1 MPIDAAEPAA
11 TRLADYAPPPFL
23 VDEVDLDFE
32 LGEERTLVRARL
44 KVRRNPAAVAAAS
57 TPTAAPGSTTAPEA
71 AATSASAPVPAP
83 AAAAAA
89 TSASSAAP
97 ASAATSAS
105 TTPPPAD
112 LVLDGRGLDTRAVR
126 IDGEAVS
133 GNRIEIAAE
142 TLTIRDAPDAF
153 VLETE
158 VAVRPG
164 ENKSLEG
171 LYTSSGNLC
180 TQCEAEGFRKITWFP
195 DRPDVMARY
204 RTRIAGDPGRFPVML
219 SNGNAVERGALDD
232 GRRYVVWEDPFP
244 KPSYLFA
251 LVAGRLECV
260 EDTFTTRSGREVALR
275 IHVEPHNLDK
285 CAHAMRSLKRA
296 MRWDEDVYGL
306 EYDLDTF
313 MIVAVD
319 DFNMGAM
326 ENKGLNVFNSKYV
339 LARPDTATDAD
350 FAAIEAVIAHEYFHN
365 WTGNRVTCRDW
376 FQLSLKEGLTVF
388 RDQEFSADTGSRA
401 VKRIRDARMLRSHQF
416 PEDAGPMAHPV
427 RPDSYIEISN
437 FYTLT
442 IYVKGAEVIR
452 MMHTLLGDAG
462 FKAGMK
468 LYFERHDGE
477 AVTTDDFVAA
487 MEAASGV
494 DLGQFRRWYVQAG
507 TPVLAARG
515 AYDAARSEY
524 VLDIGQRT
532 PPTPG
537 QPEKLPLHI
546 PVRLALLGGD
556 GRDLPLHCAE
566 AGLAGEREAV
576 IDVREPQ
583 HVFRFSNVPACP
595 VPSLVRGF
603 SAPVKVEIERGDDE
617 LVWNNTASRP
627 PMTLAEASAIPHSGI
642 AKRPRQRSPLAG
654 VEALTDAPA
663 IPPQRSP
670 LAEVEA
676 LTDAPAI
683 PPQRSPLTGVEAL
696 TDAPAIPPPRSPL
709 AEVEALTDA
718 PAIPPQRSPLAF
730 LIAHETDP
738 FNRWDAV
745 QEYSTKLMLGMIED
759 RLAGAKAD
767 VGENQLTGAGAGA
780 SEERYTGTATDAGK
794 DRGAGMDTGT
804 GKDRGACTDA
814 GAGAGEGRLAGADE
828 GRHTD
833 PGIGDGMNRF
843 AGADPGDGPDAGVDL
858 PDEFVLALRA
868 LLLDE
873 ALDPAFI
880 AEALTL
886 PSESNLADR
895 MEIIAVEA
903 IHEVREA
910 VKATLAL
917 RLADAFASV
926 RESNRSRGPY
936 RFEAGEAGRRAL
948 KNLCLG
954 YLMELDDPAVWTD
967 CCRQLETA
975 DNMTDALAALACF
988 ANSARGWERD
998 KWLDW
1003 FHERWKDDPL
1013 VLDKWFS
1020 LQATSRQPGA
1030 INRVRTLIRHRAFDI
1045 ENPNRVRALIGAFCH
1060 ANQRRFHDAS
1070 GEGYRFLSSYVLA
1083 IDAFNPQTAARL
1095 LGAASHW
1102 RRLDPDRRALLRA
1115 ELERIRAVP
1124 GLSKDC
1130 YEVVSKFLA

>member
-1 MPIDAAEPAA
+1 M
-11 TRLADYAPPPFL
+11 
-23 VDEVDLDFE
+23 
-32 LGEERTLVRARL
+32 
-44 KVRRNPAAVAAAS
+44 
-57 TPTAAPGSTTAPEA
+57 
-71 AATSASAPVPAP
+71 
-83 AAAAAA
+83 
-89 TSASSAAP
+89 
-97 ASAATSAS
+97 
-105 TTPPPAD
+105 
-112 LVLDGRGLDTRAVR
+112 R

-133 GNRIEIAAE
+133 GNRIETAAE

-153 VLETE
+153 VLDTE
-158 VAVRPG
+158 VIVRPG

-171 LYTSSGNLC
+171 LYASSGNLC

-204 RTRIAGDPGRFPVML
+204 RTRIVADPRRFPVML
-219 SNGNAVERGALDD
+219 SNGNDVERGTLGD

-275 IHVEPHNLDK
+275 IHVQPHNLDK

-468 LYFERHDGE
+468 LYFERHDGQ

-487 MEAASGV
+487 MEDASGA

-524 VLDIGQRT
+524 VLDVEQRT

-546 PVRLALLGGD
+546 PVRLALLGED
-556 GRDLPLHCAE
+556 GGDLPLHCAE

-576 IDVREPQ
+576 LDVREPRQ
-583 HVFRFSNVPACP
+583 TFRFSNVPACP
-595 VPSLVRGF
+595 VPSLARGF

-617 LVWNNTASRP
+617 PV
-627 PMTLAEASAIPHSGI
+627 
-642 AKRPRQRSPLAG
+642 
-654 VEALTDAPA
+654 
-663 IPPQRSP
+663 
-670 LAEVEA
+670 
-676 LTDAPAI
+676 
-683 PPQRSPLTGVEAL
+683 
-696 TDAPAIPPPRSPL
+696 
-709 AEVEALTDA
+709 
-718 PAIPPQRSPLAF
+718 F
-730 LIAHETDP
+730 LIANETDP

-745 QEYSTKLMLGMIED
+745 QEYSTKLMLGMIE
-759 RLAGAKAD
+759 
-767 VGENQLTGAGAGA
+767 E
-780 SEERYTGTATDAGK
+780 
-794 DRGAGMDTGT
+794 
-804 GKDRGACTDA
+804 
-814 GAGAGEGRLAGADE
+814 RLAGAD
-828 GRHTD
+828 
-833 PGIGDGMNRF
+833 
-843 AGADPGDGPDAGVDL
+843 AGTGPDL
-858 PDEFVLALRA
+858 PDEFVSAIRA

-910 VKATLAL
+910 VKATLAR

-926 RESNRSRGPY
+926 REANRLQGPY
-936 RFEAGEAGRRAL
+936 RFEAKDTGRRAL
-948 KNLCLG
+948 RNLCLG

-988 ANSARGWERD
+988 ANSPHGWKRD

-1003 FHERWKDDPL
+1003 FEERWKDDPL

-1020 LQATSRQPGA
+1020 LQATSRQPGT
-1030 INRVRTLIRHRAFDI
+1030 IDRIRRLVRHRAFDI

-1060 ANQRRFHDAS
+1060 GNQRRFHDAS
-1070 GEGYRFLSSYVLA
+1070 GEGYIFLSSYVLA

-1102 RRLDPDRRALLRA
+1102 RRLDPSRRALLRA
-1115 ELERIRAVP
+1115 ELEHVRAVP
-1124 GLSKDC
+1124 KLSKDC

>member
-1 MPIDAAEPAA
+1 MPTDAAEPAA
-11 TRLADYAPPPFL
+11 TRLADHAPPPFL

-32 LGEERTLVRARL
+32 LGEERTLVRAKL
-44 KVRRNPAAVAAAS
+44 KMRRNPV
-57 TPTAAPGSTTAPEA
+57 
-71 AATSASAPVPAP
+71 
-83 AAAAAA
+83 AAAAAD
-89 TSASSAAP
+89 P
-97 ASAATSAS
+97 
-105 TTPPPAD
+105 
-112 LVLDGRGLDTRAVR
+112 VLDGRQLDTRSVR

-133 GNRIEIAAE
+133 GNRIEIADE

-158 VAVRPG
+158 VAIRPG

-171 LYTSSGNLC
+171 LYASSGNLC
-180 TQCEAEGFRKITWFP
+180 TQCEAEGFRKIAWFP

-204 RTRIAGDPGRFPVML
+204 RTRIVADPRRFPVML
-219 SNGNAVERGALDD
+219 SNGNDVERGVLDD

-275 IHVEPHNLDK
+275 IHVQAHNLDK

-468 LYFERHDGE
+468 LYFERHDGQ

-487 MEAASGV
+487 MEDASGV
-494 DLGQFRRWYVQAG
+494 DLRQFRRWYVQAG
-507 TPVLAARG
+507 TPVLTARG
-515 AYDAARSEY
+515 VYDAARSEY
-524 VLDIGQRT
+524 VLDVEQRT

-537 QPEKLPLHI
+537 QPEKLPLHV

-556 GRDLPLHCAE
+556 GRNLPLHCAE

-576 IDVREPQ
+576 LDVREPR

-595 VPSLVRGF
+595 VPSLARGF
-603 SAPVKVEIERGDDE
+603 SAPVKVEVERGDDE
-617 LVWNNTASRP
+617 LV
-627 PMTLAEASAIPHSGI
+627 
-642 AKRPRQRSPLAG
+642 
-654 VEALTDAPA
+654 
-663 IPPQRSP
+663 
-670 LAEVEA
+670 
-676 LTDAPAI
+676 
-683 PPQRSPLTGVEAL
+683 
-696 TDAPAIPPPRSPL
+696 
-709 AEVEALTDA
+709 
-718 PAIPPQRSPLAF
+718 F
-730 LIAHETDP
+730 LIANETDP

-745 QEYSTKLMLGMIED
+745 QEYSTKLMLGMIEE
-759 RLAGAKAD
+759 RLAGAKAGTGAGD
-767 VGENQLTGAGAGA
+767 HRLAGPGAGAGEERRTDTGIGVGRNPSANADAGVGAEEGRLVGGDAGAGQDRLAGTGAGAGA
-780 SEERYTGTATDAGK
+780 
-794 DRGAGMDTGT
+794 
-804 GKDRGACTDA
+804 
-814 GAGAGEGRLAGADE
+814 
-828 GRHTD
+828 
-833 PGIGDGMNRF
+833 
-843 AGADPGDGPDAGVDL
+843 DL
-858 PDEFVLALRA
+858 PDEFVSAVRA

-895 MEIIAVEA
+895 METIAVEA

-910 VKATLAL
+910 VKATLAR

-926 RESNRSRGPY
+926 REAHRSSAPY
-936 RFEAGEAGRRAL
+936 RFEAEDAGRRAL
-948 KNLCLG
+948 GNLCLG

-967 CCRQLETA
+967 CGRQLESA

-988 ANSARGWERD
+988 ANSPHGWKRD
-998 KWLDW
+998 RWLDW
-1003 FHERWKDDPL
+1003 FEERWKDDPL

-1020 LQATSRQPGA
+1020 LQATSRQPSA
-1030 INRVRTLIRHRAFDI
+1030 IHSVRTLVRHRAFDI

-1060 ANQRRFHDAS
+1060 GNQHRFHDAS
-1070 GEGYRFLSSYVLA
+1070 GEGYILLSSYVLA

-1115 ELERIRAVP
+1115 ELEHVRAAP

>member
-1 MPIDAAEPAA
+1 MPPNAAEPAT

-32 LGEERTLVRARL
+32 LGEERTLVRAKL
-44 KVRRNPAAVAAAS
+44 KVRRNPTVASAPAATPASADSAAS
-57 TPTAAPGSTTAPEA
+57 VPAPTSVPAPAPATPTS
-71 AATSASAPVPAP
+71 AATSASAPP
-83 AAAAAA
+83 
-89 TSASSAAP
+89 P
-97 ASAATSAS
+97 ASAAAS
-105 TTPPPAD
+105 PAD

-133 GNRIEIAAE
+133 GNRIEIATE

-171 LYTSSGNLC
+171 LYASAGNLC

-219 SNGNAVERGALDD
+219 SNGNEVERGALGD

-260 EDTFTTRSGREVALR
+260 ADTFTTRSGREVALR

-296 MRWDEDVYGL
+296 MGWDEEVYGL

-401 VKRIRDARMLRSHQF
+401 VKRIRDARLLRSHQF

-427 RPDSYIEISN
+427 RPDSYIEIGN
-437 FYTLT
+437 FYTVT

-452 MMHTLLGDAG
+452 MMHTLLGDEG
-462 FKAGMK
+462 FMAGMR

-477 AVTTDDFVAA
+477 AVTTGDFVAA

-507 TPVLAARG
+507 TPVLSARG

-524 VLDIGQRT
+524 VLDVEQRT

-537 QPEKLPLHI
+537 QPEKRPLHV
-546 PVRLALLGGD
+546 PVRLALLGED
-556 GRDLPLHCAE
+556 GGNLPLHCPE

-576 IDVREPQ
+576 LDVREPR
-583 HVFRFSNVPACP
+583 HVLRFSNVPACP
-595 VPSLVRGF
+595 VPSLARGF
-603 SAPVKVEIERGDDE
+603 SAPVKVEIERGDGE
-617 LVWNNTASRP
+617 
-627 PMTLAEASAIPHSGI
+627 
-642 AKRPRQRSPLAG
+642 
-654 VEALTDAPA
+654 
-663 IPPQRSP
+663 
-670 LAEVEA
+670 
-676 LTDAPAI
+676 
-683 PPQRSPLTGVEAL
+683 
-696 TDAPAIPPPRSPL
+696 
-709 AEVEALTDA
+709 
-718 PAIPPQRSPLAF
+718 LAF
-730 LIAHETDP
+730 LIANETDP

-745 QEYSTKLMLGMIED
+745 QEYSTKLMLRMIEERVADAKAGADAGGD
-759 RLAGAKAD
+759 RLAG
-767 VGENQLTGAGAGA
+767 TGAGDAGK
-780 SEERYTGTATDAGK
+780 EPRPGTDAGT
-794 DRGAGMDTGT
+794 GA
-804 GKDRGACTDA
+804 
-814 GAGAGEGRLAGADE
+814 
-828 GRHTD
+828 
-833 PGIGDGMNRF
+833 
-843 AGADPGDGPDAGVDL
+843 DL

-873 ALDPAFI
+873 SLDPAFI
-880 AEALTL
+880 AEALAL

-895 MEIIAVEA
+895 MEVIAVEA
-903 IHEVREA
+903 IHEVRES

-917 RLADAFASV
+917 RLGDAFASV
-926 RESNRSRGPY
+926 REANRSRGPY
-936 RFEAGEAGRRAL
+936 RFEAEDAGRRAL

-954 YLMELDDPAVWTD
+954 YLMELDDPAVRTD
-967 CCRQLETA
+967 CRRQLESA

-988 ANSARGWERD
+988 ANSRRPERD
-998 KWLDW
+998 DRLDW
-1003 FHERWKDDPL
+1003 FQERWKDDPL
-1013 VLDKWFS
+1013 VLDKWFT
-1020 LQATSRQPGA
+1020 LQATSRLSGA
-1030 INRVRTLIRHRAFDI
+1030 IHRVRTLIRHRAFDI

-1070 GEGYRFLSSYVLA
+1070 GEGYIFLSSYVLA

-1102 RRLDPDRRALLRA
+1102 RRLDPARRALLRA
-1115 ELERIRAVP
+1115 ELEHVRAAP
-1124 GLSKDC
+1124 KLSKDC

>member
-1 MPIDAAEPAA
+1 MPTDAAEPAA
-11 TRLADYAPPPFL
+11 TRLADHAPPPFL

-32 LGEERTLVRARL
+32 LGEERTLVRAKL
-44 KVRRNPAAVAAAS
+44 KMQRNPAAVAAAS
-57 TPTAAPGSTTAPEA
+57 
-71 AATSASAPVPAP
+71 AP
-83 AAAAAA
+83 AAAPESA
-89 TSASSAAP
+89 TTP
-97 ASAATSAS
+97 ASTA
-105 TTPPPAD
+105 PPPAD
-112 LVLDGRGLDTRAVR
+112 PVLDGRGLDTRSVR

-158 VAVRPG
+158 VAIRPG

-171 LYTSSGNLC
+171 LYASSGNLC

-204 RTRIAGDPGRFPVML
+204 RTRIVADPRRFPVML
-219 SNGNAVERGALDD
+219 SNGNDVERGALDD

-275 IHVEPHNLDK
+275 IHVQAHNLDK

-468 LYFERHDGE
+468 LYFERHDGQ

-487 MEAASGV
+487 MEDASGV
-494 DLGQFRRWYVQAG
+494 DLRQFRRWYVQAG
-507 TPVLAARG
+507 TPVLTARG
-515 AYDAARSEY
+515 VHDAARSEY
-524 VLDIGQRT
+524 VLDVEQRT

-537 QPEKLPLHI
+537 QPEKLPLHV

-556 GRDLPLHCAE
+556 GGNLPLHCAE
-566 AGLAGEREAV
+566 ADLADEREAV
-576 IDVREPQ
+576 LDVREPRQ
-583 HVFRFSNVPACP
+583 VFRFSNVPACP
-595 VPSLVRGF
+595 VPSLARGF
-603 SAPVKVEIERGDDE
+603 SAPVKVEVERGGDE
-617 LVWNNTASRP
+617 LV
-627 PMTLAEASAIPHSGI
+627 
-642 AKRPRQRSPLAG
+642 
-654 VEALTDAPA
+654 
-663 IPPQRSP
+663 
-670 LAEVEA
+670 
-676 LTDAPAI
+676 
-683 PPQRSPLTGVEAL
+683 
-696 TDAPAIPPPRSPL
+696 
-709 AEVEALTDA
+709 
-718 PAIPPQRSPLAF
+718 F
-730 LIAHETDP
+730 LIANETDP

-745 QEYSTKLMLGMIED
+745 QEYSTKLMLGMIEE
-759 RLAGAKAD
+759 RLAGAKA
-767 VGENQLTGAGAGA
+767 GAGAGGHRLA
-780 SEERYTGTATDAGK
+780 DPGAGAGEERRTDAGI
-794 DRGAGMDTGT
+794 GAGGNP
-804 GKDRGACTDA
+804 GANADA
-814 GAGAGEGRLAGADE
+814 GAGAGEGRGTGPGAGAGEGRLVGADAGAGQDRLAGT
-828 GRHTD
+828 G
-833 PGIGDGMNRF
+833 
-843 AGADPGDGPDAGVDL
+843 AGAGADL
-858 PDEFVLALRA
+858 PDEFVSAIRA

-873 ALDPAFI
+873 ALDPAFV

-895 MEIIAVEA
+895 METIAVEA

-910 VKATLAL
+910 VKATLAR
-917 RLADAFASV
+917 RLSDAFASV
-926 RESNRSRGPY
+926 REVNRLQGPY
-936 RFEAGEAGRRAL
+936 RFEAEDAGRRAL
-948 KNLCLG
+948 GNLCLG

-967 CCRQLETA
+967 CCRQLESA

-988 ANSARGWERD
+988 ANSPHGWKRD
-998 KWLDW
+998 RWLDW
-1003 FHERWKDDPL
+1003 FEERWKDDPL

-1020 LQATSRQPGA
+1020 LQATSRQPSA
-1030 INRVRTLIRHRAFDI
+1030 IHSVRTLVRHRAFDI

-1060 ANQRRFHDAS
+1060 GNQRRFHDAS
-1070 GEGYRFLSSYVLA
+1070 GEGYILLSSYVLA

-1115 ELERIRAVP
+1115 ELEHVRAAP
-1124 GLSKDC
+1124 KLSKDC

>member
-32 LGEERTLVRARL
+32 LGEERTLVRAKL
-44 KVRRNPAAVAAAS
+44 KVRRNPAATV
-57 TPTAAPGSTTAPEA
+57 
-71 AATSASAPVPAP
+71 V
-83 AAAAAA
+83 AA

-97 ASAATSAS
+97 ASATTSAS
-105 TTPPPAD
+105 TTPPSAD

-126 IDGEAVS
+126 IDGEPVS

-171 LYTSSGNLC
+171 LYASSGNLC

-524 VLDIGQRT
+524 VLDVEQRT

-556 GRDLPLHCAE
+556 GRNLPLHCAE
-566 AGLAGEREAV
+566 AGLGGEREAV
-576 IDVREPQ
+576 LDVREPR

-617 LVWNNTASRP
+617 MIWNNTASRP
-627 PMTLAEASAIPHSGI
+627 PTTLVEAPAIPHGGI
-642 AKRPRQRSPLAG
+642 AKRPHQRSPLAG

-683 PPQRSPLTGVEAL
+683 PPR
-696 TDAPAIPPPRSPL
+696 
-709 AEVEALTDA
+709 
-718 PAIPPQRSPLAF
+718 RSPLAF

-794 DRGAGMDTGT
+794 DRGA
-804 GKDRGACTDA
+804 CTDA
-814 GAGAGEGRLAGADE
+814 GAGAGEGRLAGGGE
-828 GRHTD
+828 GRRTD
-833 PGIGDGMNRF
+833 PGIGAGMNRL

-926 RESNRSRGPY
+926 REANRSRGPY

-954 YLMELDDPAVWTD
+954 YLMELGDPAVWTD

-1083 IDAFNPQTAARL
+1083 IDGFNPQTAARL

-1102 RRLDPDRRALLRA
+1102 RRLDPGRRAQLRA
-1115 ELERIRAVP
+1115 ELEHIRAVP

>member
-32 LGEERTLVRARL
+32 LGEERTLVRAKL

-57 TPTAAPGSTTAPEA
+57 APTAVPESATTPEA
-71 AATSASAPVPAP
+71 AATPASVPAPAAASSAAPASTAIPESAATSASAPVPAP
-83 AAAAAA
+83 AAAATA
-89 TSASSAAP
+89 TSASGTPPAP
-97 ASAATSAS
+97 AATSAATSAS
-105 TTPPPAD
+105 TALPPAD

-171 LYTSSGNLC
+171 LYASSGNLC

-219 SNGNAVERGALDD
+219 SNGNAVERGVLDD

-251 LVAGRLECV
+251 LVAGCLECV

-462 FKAGMK
+462 FKAGMR
-468 LYFERHDGE
+468 LYFERHDGQ

-494 DLGQFRRWYVQAG
+494 DLGQFRRWYTQAG

-524 VLDIGQRT
+524 VLDVGQRT

-546 PVRLALLGGD
+546 PVRLALLGGN
-556 GRDLPLHCAE
+556 GRNLPLHCTE
-566 AGLAGEREAV
+566 AGLAGERAAV
-576 IDVREPQ
+576 LDVREPR

-617 LVWNNTASRP
+617 LIWNGAVSRP
-627 PMTLAEASAIPHSGI
+627 PTTLAEASAIPHGGI
-642 AKRPRQRSPLAG
+642 AKHPRQRSPLAG
-654 VEALTDAPA
+654 
-663 IPPQRSP
+663 
-670 LAEVEA
+670 
-676 LTDAPAI
+676 
-683 PPQRSPLTGVEAL
+683 
-696 TDAPAIPPPRSPL
+696 
-709 AEVEALTDA
+709 VEALTDA

-804 GKDRGACTDA
+804 GKSRTACTDA
-814 GAGAGEGRLAGADE
+814 GAGAGEGRL
-828 GRHTD
+828 
-833 PGIGDGMNRF
+833 

-858 PDEFVLALRA
+858 PDEFVLALRT

-873 ALDPAFI
+873 TLDPAFI

-926 RESNRSRGPY
+926 REANRSRGPY
-936 RFEAGEAGRRAL
+936 RFDAGEAGRRAL

-975 DNMTDALAALACF
+975 DNMTDALAALTCF

>member
-1 MPIDAAEPAA
+1 MPPNAAEPAA

-32 LGEERTLVRARL
+32 LGEERTLVRAKL
-44 KVRRNPAAVAAAS
+44 KVRRNPAVASAFAATPASADSAAS
-57 TPTAAPGSTTAPEA
+57 TPSPASVPSP
-71 AATSASAPVPAP
+71 ASAPAPAP
-83 AAAAAA
+83 A
-89 TSASSAAP
+89 TP
-97 ASAATSAS
+97 TSAATSAS
-105 TTPPPAD
+105 VPASAPGSAATSPAD
-112 LVLDGRGLDTRAVR
+112 LVLDGRGLDTRSVR

-171 LYTSSGNLC
+171 LYASAGNLC

-204 RTRIAGDPGRFPVML
+204 RTRITGDPGRFPVML
-219 SNGNAVERGALDD
+219 SNGNEVERGVLGD

-251 LVAGRLECV
+251 LVAGRLECIA
-260 EDTFTTRSGREVALR
+260 DTFTTRSGREVALR

-296 MRWDEDVYGL
+296 MGWDEEVYGL

-401 VKRIRDARMLRSHQF
+401 VKRIRDARLLRTHQF

-427 RPDSYIEISN
+427 RPDSYIEIGN
-437 FYTLT
+437 FYTVT

-452 MMHTLLGDAG
+452 MMHTLLGHEG
-462 FKAGMK
+462 FMAGMR

-477 AVTTDDFVAA
+477 AVTTGDFVAA

-507 TPVLAARG
+507 TPVLSARG
-515 AYDAARSEY
+515 ACDAARSEY
-524 VLDIGQRT
+524 VLDVEQRT

-537 QPEKLPLHI
+537 QPEKRPLHV
-546 PVRLALLGGD
+546 PVRMALLGGD
-556 GRDLPLHCAE
+556 GGNLPLHCPE

-576 IDVREPQ
+576 LDVREPR
-583 HVFRFSNVPACP
+583 HVFRFSNVPARP
-595 VPSLVRGF
+595 VPSLARGF
-603 SAPVKVEIERGDDE
+603 SAPVKVEIERGDGE
-617 LVWNNTASRP
+617 
-627 PMTLAEASAIPHSGI
+627 
-642 AKRPRQRSPLAG
+642 
-654 VEALTDAPA
+654 
-663 IPPQRSP
+663 
-670 LAEVEA
+670 
-676 LTDAPAI
+676 
-683 PPQRSPLTGVEAL
+683 
-696 TDAPAIPPPRSPL
+696 
-709 AEVEALTDA
+709 
-718 PAIPPQRSPLAF
+718 LAF
-730 LIAHETDP
+730 LIANETDP

-745 QEYSTKLMLGMIED
+745 QEYSTKLMLRMIEE
-759 RLAGAKAD
+759 RVANAD
-767 VGENQLTGAGAGA
+767 P
-780 SEERYTGTATDAGK
+780 
-794 DRGAGMDTGT
+794 
-804 GKDRGACTDA
+804 
-814 GAGAGEGRLAGADE
+814 GAGAGEGRLAGAGE
-828 GRHTD
+828 GRRSD
-833 PGIGDGMNRF
+833 PGIGAGRDRIADADAGTGNHRGRPGGEEQSSGGSTGVD
-843 AGADPGDGPDAGVDL
+843 AGAGKDRAASTGRGGDAGEGRLAGAGL

-873 ALDPAFI
+873 SLDPAFI
-880 AEALTL
+880 AEALAL

-895 MEIIAVEA
+895 MEVIAVEA
-903 IHEVREA
+903 IHEVRES

-926 RESNRSRGPY
+926 REANRSRGPY
-936 RFEAGEAGRRAL
+936 RFEAEDAGRRAL

-954 YLMELDDPAVWTD
+954 YLMELDDPAVRAD
-967 CCRQLETA
+967 CRRQLESA

-988 ANSARGWERD
+988 ANSRRPERD
-998 KWLDW
+998 ERLDW
-1003 FHERWKDDPL
+1003 FQERWKDDPL
-1013 VLDKWFS
+1013 VLDKWFT
-1020 LQATSRQPGA
+1020 LQATSRLSGA
-1030 INRVRTLIRHRAFDI
+1030 IHRVRTLVRHRAFDV

-1070 GEGYRFLSSYVLA
+1070 GEGYVFLSSYVLA

-1102 RRLDPDRRALLRA
+1102 RRLDPARRALLRA
-1115 ELERIRAVP
+1115 ELEHVRAAP
-1124 GLSKDC
+1124 KLSKDC
-1130 YEVVSKFLA
+1130 YEVVAKFLA

>member
-11 TRLADYAPPPFL
+11 TRLSDYAPPPFL

-32 LGEERTLVRARL
+32 LGEEHTLVRAKL
-44 KVRRNPAAVAAAS
+44 KVRRNPAVVAAAS
-57 TPTAAPGSTTAPEA
+57 APTAAPGSATTPASVAPPGSVATPAPA
-71 AATSASAPVPAP
+71 AIPASAPVPAP
-83 AAAAAA
+83 AAAVAAA

-105 TTPPPAD
+105 TAPPPAD

-171 LYTSSGNLC
+171 LYASSGNLC

-232 GRRYVVWEDPFP
+232 GRRYMVWEDPFP

-275 IHVEPHNLDK
+275 IHVEPHNLNK

-296 MRWDEDVYGL
+296 MRWDEGL
-306 EYDLDTF
+306 RPRIRPRHLHDRRGGRLQHGSDGEQ
-313 MIVAVD
+313 
-319 DFNMGAM
+319 
-326 ENKGLNVFNSKYV
+326 GLNIFNSKYV

-487 MEAASGV
+487 MEAASGA
-494 DLGQFRRWYVQAG
+494 DLGQFRRWYTQAG

-515 AYDAARSEY
+515 AYDASRSEY
-524 VLDIGQRT
+524 VLDVEQRT

-556 GRDLPLHCAE
+556 GRNLPLHCAE

-576 IDVREPQ
+576 LDVREPR

-595 VPSLVRGF
+595 IPSLVRGF

-627 PMTLAEASAIPHSGI
+627 AHDAGLR
-642 AKRPRQRSPLAG
+642 RPRFRMAESPSDRASGRRSP
-654 VEALTDAPA
+654 
-663 IPPQRSP
+663 
-670 LAEVEA
+670 
-676 LTDAPAI
+676 
-683 PPQRSPLTGVEAL
+683 
-696 TDAPAIPPPRSPL
+696 
-709 AEVEALTDA
+709 
-718 PAIPPQRSPLAF
+718 
-730 LIAHETDP
+730 
-738 FNRWDAV
+738 
-745 QEYSTKLMLGMIED
+745 
-759 RLAGAKAD
+759 
-767 VGENQLTGAGAGA
+767 
-780 SEERYTGTATDAGK
+780 
-794 DRGAGMDTGT
+794 
-804 GKDRGACTDA
+804 
-814 GAGAGEGRLAGADE
+814 
-828 GRHTD
+828 
-833 PGIGDGMNRF
+833 
-843 AGADPGDGPDAGVDL
+843 
-858 PDEFVLALRA
+858 
-868 LLLDE
+868 
-873 ALDPAFI
+873 
-880 AEALTL
+880 
-886 PSESNLADR
+886 ES
-895 MEIIAVEA
+895 
-903 IHEVREA
+903 
-910 VKATLAL
+910 
-917 RLADAFASV
+917 
-926 RESNRSRGPY
+926 
-936 RFEAGEAGRRAL
+936 RR
-948 KNLCLG
+948 
-954 YLMELDDPAVWTD
+954 
-967 CCRQLETA
+967 
-975 DNMTDALAALACF
+975 
-988 ANSARGWERD
+988 
-998 KWLDW
+998 
-1003 FHERWKDDPL
+1003 
-1013 VLDKWFS
+1013 
-1020 LQATSRQPGA
+1020 
-1030 INRVRTLIRHRAFDI
+1030 
-1045 ENPNRVRALIGAFCH
+1045 
-1060 ANQRRFHDAS
+1060 
-1070 GEGYRFLSSYVLA
+1070 
-1083 IDAFNPQTAARL
+1083 
-1095 LGAASHW
+1095 
-1102 RRLDPDRRALLRA
+1102 
-1115 ELERIRAVP
+1115 
-1124 GLSKDC
+1124 
-1130 YEVVSKFLA
+1130 

>member
-32 LGEERTLVRARL
+32 LGEERTLVRAKL
-44 KVRRNPAAVAAAS
+44 KVRRNPAA
-57 TPTAAPGSTTAPEA
+57 
-71 AATSASAPVPAP
+71 
-83 AAAAAA
+83 
-89 TSASSAAP
+89 
-97 ASAATSAS
+97 TSAS
-105 TTPPPAD
+105 TIPPPAD
-112 LVLDGRGLDTRAVR
+112 LVLDGRQLDTRAVR

-171 LYTSSGNLC
+171 LYASSGNLC

-195 DRPDVMARY
+195 DRPDVMACY

-452 MMHTLLGDAG
+452 MMYTLLGDAG
-462 FKAGMK
+462 FKAGMR
-468 LYFERHDGE
+468 LYFERHDGQ

-487 MEAASGV
+487 MEAASGA
-494 DLGQFRRWYVQAG
+494 DLGQFRRWYTQAG

-524 VLDIGQRT
+524 VLDVEQRT

-546 PVRLALLGGD
+546 PVRLALLGGN
-556 GRDLPLHCAE
+556 GRNLPLHCAE

-576 IDVREPQ
+576 LDVREPR

-617 LVWNNTASRP
+617 LIWNNTVSRP
-627 PMTLAEASAIPHSGI
+627 PTTLAEASAIPRSGI
-642 AKRPRQRSPLAG
+642 AKR
-654 VEALTDAPA
+654 
-663 IPPQRSP
+663 
-670 LAEVEA
+670 
-676 LTDAPAI
+676 
-683 PPQRSPLTGVEAL
+683 
-696 TDAPAIPPPRSPL
+696 
-709 AEVEALTDA
+709 
-718 PAIPPQRSPLAF
+718 PPQRSPLAF

-745 QEYSTKLMLGMIED
+745 QEYSTKLMLGMVED
-759 RLAGAKAD
+759 RLAGAD
-767 VGENQLTGAGAGA
+767 SGTDPGAGAG
-780 SEERYTGTATDAGK
+780 EDQL
-794 DRGAGMDTGT
+794 
-804 GKDRGACTDA
+804 
-814 GAGAGEGRLAGADE
+814 AGAGEGRRTA
-828 GRHTD
+828 
-833 PGIGDGMNRF
+833 PGIGAGMNRV

-926 RESNRSRGPY
+926 REANRSRGPY

-954 YLMELDDPAVWTD
+954 YLMELGDPAVWTD

-988 ANSARGWERD
+988 ANSARGRERD
-998 KWLDW
+998 QWLDW

-1030 INRVRTLIRHRAFDI
+1030 INRVRMLIRHRAFDI

-1083 IDAFNPQTAARL
+1083 IDGFNPQTAARL

-1102 RRLDPDRRALLRA
+1102 RRLDPDRRALLRG
-1115 ELERIRAVP
+1115 ELEHIRAIP